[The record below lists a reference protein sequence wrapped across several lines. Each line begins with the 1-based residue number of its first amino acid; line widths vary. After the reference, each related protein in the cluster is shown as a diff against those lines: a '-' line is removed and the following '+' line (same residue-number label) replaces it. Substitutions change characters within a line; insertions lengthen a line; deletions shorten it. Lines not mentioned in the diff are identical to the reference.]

1 MRYTKIS
8 MTDVIIVGAGAAG
21 LMTAITAAR
30 RGLSVTVLEPN
41 GKTGKK
47 LRITGKGRCNVT
59 NDSAPQEFLQ
69 KVCTNARFLKS
80 SLYAFPPEAV
90 KEFFEEAGVPLK
102 TERGERVFPVSDNA
116 NDIADTL
123 ERMAKSAGVRF
134 VRERLVDI
142 RTEGGHV
149 SAAVTDR
156 DEYPCRAVV
165 LCTGGLSY
173 PATGSTGDGYRI
185 ASKLGHTI
193 VPTRASLVPLEAET
207 DCARMQGLSLR
218 NVGLTLFCGDKVLY
232 REQGEMLFTH
242 FGVSG
247 PLVLS
252 ASAHLPEKVSS
263 CRLEIDLKPGL
274 TAEKLDERLL
284 RDFSENINRDFTN
297 ALDALLPQKLIP
309 VVIERSGIPAR
320 LKVNSIRRE
329 QRLALRDTIKRFT
342 IRLTARRPVEEAI
355 VTAGGVDVRE
365 VNPRTMESK
374 IVSGLYFAGE
384 ILDLDACT
392 GGYNLQHRLCGRTG
406 DTGKGDYGMK
416 PISIAIDGP
425 SGAGKSTIARK
436 TAEKF
441 GFIYVDTGAI
451 YRTVGLAA
459 YRRGIAS
466 KDSAAVIA
474 MLPEL
479 HIELRHGADGLQ
491 RMFLDG
497 EDVSD
502 AIRMPEISIYAS
514 DVSAVPEVR
523 AFLMEMQR
531 SFARTQNVIMDGRDI
546 GTVVLPDAGLKI
558 FLTASVEARAKRR
571 QLELEKKGKSLP
583 FEEVLRD
590 MEYRDKNDSSRAAA
604 PLRPAEDAVRLDTTQ
619 LDFDESCAAVE
630 SLIRE
635 RFAL

>member
-1 MRYTKIS
+1 MK
-8 MTDVIIVGAGAAG
+8 D
-21 LMTAITAAR
+21 
-30 RGLSVTVLEPN
+30 
-41 GKTGKK
+41 
-47 LRITGKGRCNVT
+47 
-59 NDSAPQEFLQ
+59 
-69 KVCTNARFLKS
+69 
-80 SLYAFPPEAV
+80 
-90 KEFFEEAGVPLK
+90 FFEEAGVPLK

-173 PATGSTGDGYRI
+173 PTTGSTGDGYRI

-218 NVGLTLFCGDKVLY
+218 NVGLTLFSGDKILY

-242 FGVSG
+242 FRRIGAARAFGERSSSG
-247 PLVLS
+247 KKSPPAVWRS
-252 ASAHLPEKVSS
+252 ISS
-263 CRLEIDLKPGL
+263 RGSRRKSSMSGCCG
-274 TAEKLDERLL
+274 T
-284 RDFSENINRDFTN
+284 FENINRDFTN

-342 IRLTARRPVEEAI
+342 IRLIARRPVEEAI

-392 GGYNLQHRLCGRTG
+392 GGYNLQIAWSTGYAAGRAIPERRLRNETHIHCHRR
-406 DTGKGDYGMK
+406 
-416 PISIAIDGP
+416 P

-436 TAEKF
+436 SAEKF

-474 MLPEL
+474 MLPGCTLNCATAPTVSSECFLTGKMFRMPSACRRYPFMLPTCPLFRKSARFSWRCSVRL
-479 HIELRHGADGLQ
+479 HAHRI
-491 RMFLDG
+491 
-497 EDVSD
+497 SSWTD
-502 AIRMPEISIYAS
+502 AIS
-514 DVSAVPEVR
+514 
-523 AFLMEMQR
+523 
-531 SFARTQNVIMDGRDI
+531 
-546 GTVVLPDAGLKI
+546 
-558 FLTASVEARAKRR
+558 
-571 QLELEKKGKSLP
+571 
-583 FEEVLRD
+583 
-590 MEYRDKNDSSRAAA
+590 A
-604 PLRPAEDAVRLDTTQ
+604 PLCCRTRG
-619 LDFDESCAAVE
+619 
-630 SLIRE
+630 
-635 RFAL
+635 